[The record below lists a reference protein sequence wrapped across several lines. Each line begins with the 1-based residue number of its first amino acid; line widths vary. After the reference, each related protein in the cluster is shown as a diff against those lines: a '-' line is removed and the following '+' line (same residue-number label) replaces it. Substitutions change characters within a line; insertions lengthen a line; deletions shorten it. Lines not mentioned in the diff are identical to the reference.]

1 MEHKVERHKQVGL
14 SCILISE
21 GEYQDATKR
30 INTIDKLP
38 VMHFWDNLQPY
49 LLDVNEDTSKNQDT
63 FLFSFSLK
71 VFLHPD
77 PEAEYQNTQQ
87 KGFTLRIHDQ

>member
-1 MEHKVERHKQVGL
+1 MIAHKVERHKQVGL

-21 GEYQDATKR
+21 GEYQTPQDATKR

-49 LLDVNEDTSKNQDT
+49 LLDVNEDTSKKSGH
-63 FLFSFSLK
+63 FLPRPRGRVPKHLTK
-71 VFLHPD
+71 
-77 PEAEYQNTQQ
+77 
-87 KGFTLRIHDQ
+87 RIHTKNT